1 MVSQG
6 RFERPTFPLGGSKDS
21 QQTQGRT
28 RESGALRSIEYS
40 GTQRYSVFCC
50 HPAVT
55 VEPLK
60 TKITQKLIGSLA
72 AEAKAYRV
80 HDTVQPGFFIRVLPS
95 GHKSYMVTWGR
106 NKNATLGRVGVLTLD
121 QARTEAAQYL
131 ADAHAHGEPLAV
143 AQGRKGIALPSLR
156 EFIDDTYMPW
166 FKAHHKGHE
175 KTLHTLNNNFDAI
188 MPRRLGD
195 ITGRDLEQ
203 IRTGWM
209 QAGNK
214 PSTENRKMG
223 SISGVFSR
231 AVEWDYIPDHTL
243 AKLKQLK
250 VDSNGVIRYLSTQEA
265 KRLREAL
272 DARQDEARAE
282 RETANKW
289 RADRGKEQ
297 MQSLLQLPFTD
308 HLKPMVLVSLNTGMR
323 RGELFDLKWP
333 AVNFD
338 TRTVTVAGDTT
349 KTSDTRHIPMNKE
362 AFAVLDEWRKQGG
375 DSQYVFPGQDGGRF
389 EDVKSAWLK
398 LLERAQIKAFR
409 WHDMRHDFAS
419 RLVMAGVP
427 LNTVRDL
434 LGHADIKMTLRYAH
448 LAPGTKAAAVELI

>member
-1 MVSQG
+1 
-6 RFERPTFPLGGSKDS
+6 
-21 QQTQGRT
+21 
-28 RESGALRSIEYS
+28 
-40 GTQRYSVFCC
+40 
-50 HPAVT
+50 
-55 VEPLK
+55 LK
-60 TKITQKLIGSLA
+60 EKLTAKLLGSLQVTGN
-72 AEAKAYRV
+72 EYEV
-80 HDTVQPGFFIRVLPS
+80 HDTTVGGLFVRVTAA
-95 GHKSYMVTWGR
+95 GAKSYVVSWARGR
-106 NKNATLGRVGVLTLD
+106 KKTLGRVGILTLD
-121 QARTEAAQYL
+121 QARTEATQYL
-131 ADAHAHGEPLAV
+131 AEARTHGEPLAV
-143 AQGRKGIALPSLR
+143 TQGRRGATLPSLR
-156 EFIDDTYMPW
+156 DFIEDTYMPW

-175 KTLHTLNNNFDAI
+175 KTQHTLSNNFDPI
-188 MPRRLGD
+188 MAQRLD
-195 ITGRDLEQ
+195 AITGRDLEQ

-214 PSTENRKMG
+214 ASTVNRKMG

-231 AVEWDYIPDHTL
+231 AVEWEYIDTHPL

-250 VDSNGVIRYLSTQEA
+250 VDSKGVIRYLAADET
-265 KRLREAL
+265 KRLRDAL
-272 DARQDEARAE
+272 DARQDEMRAE
-282 RETANKW
+282 RESANTW
-289 RADRGKEQ
+289 RTDRHREPLP
-297 MQSLLQLPFTD
+297 SLLQLSFTD

-323 RGELFDLKWP
+323 RGELFDLKWS

-338 TRTVTVAGDTT
+338 TKTITIAGATT

-362 AFAVLDEWRKQGG
+362 TIGVLEAWKKQV
-375 DSQYVFPGQDGGRF
+375 SKSPYVFPGQGGGRF

-398 LLERAQIKAFR
+398 LLERAQIDGFR

>member
-1 MVSQG
+1 MK
-6 RFERPTFPLGGSKDS
+6 E
-21 QQTQGRT
+21 
-28 RESGALRSIEYS
+28 
-40 GTQRYSVFCC
+40 
-50 HPAVT
+50 
-55 VEPLK
+55 
-60 TKITQKLIGSLA
+60 KLTAKLLGSLQVTGN
-72 AEAKAYRV
+72 EYEV
-80 HDTVQPGFFIRVLPS
+80 HDTTVGGLFVRVTAA
-95 GHKSYMVTWGR
+95 GAKSYVVSWARGR
-106 NKNATLGRVGVLTLD
+106 KKTLGRVGILTLD
-121 QARTEAAQYL
+121 QARTEATQYL
-131 ADAHAHGEPLAV
+131 AEARAHGEPLAV
-143 AQGRKGIALPSLR
+143 TQGRRGATLPSLR
-156 EFIDDTYMPW
+156 DFIDDTYMPW

-175 KTLHTLNNNFDAI
+175 KTLHTLDNNFDPIMSQRLDAI
-188 MPRRLGD
+188 N
-195 ITGRDLEQ
+195 GRDLEL
-203 IRTGWM
+203 IRTAWM

-214 PSTENRKMG
+214 PSTVNRKMG

-231 AVEWDYIPDHTL
+231 AVEWDYIANHPL

-250 VDSNGVIRYLSTQEA
+250 VDSNGVIRYLSIEEA

-289 RADRGKEQ
+289 RADRVKKELA
-297 MQSLLQLPFTD
+297 SLLEVRFTD

-323 RGELFDLKWP
+323 RGELFDLKWS

-338 TRTVTVAGDTT
+338 TKTITVAGATT

-362 AFAVLDEWRKQGG
+362 TFGVLEVWKKQV
-375 DSQYVFPGQDGGRF
+375 SKSPYVFPGQGGGRF

-398 LLERAQIKAFR
+398 LLERAQIDGFR